1 MNSTSSPRAS
11 IGSRARCKVS
21 GIYPGEEKQL
31 LQQLIDEGTENRLIP
46 VADWPAFVDKGSLA
60 SMIQWLPVQQIAETL
75 VQLYNARDRVKA
87 ALYEITGIGDIMRG
101 MSNPQ
106 ETLGAQELKANFA
119 TRRIVPQQK
128 EVARF
133 ARDLLRLMGAVIAEH
148 FSEKTIA
155 MISGY
160 AELEPSFAPNGAAG
174 GAPVG
179 VLGPNSPPAVLAANL
194 ARAQQFA
201 AAVALMRQDGAQGF
215 RIDIEANSTIAP
227 DEQAEKQA
235 RVEFL
240 QQMVPLLE
248 QVVPLAMGNPA
259 LASVCREITLFAAR
273 GFRVARTLEET
284 LEEAFNALARMPAS
298 APHGAMGSKPG
309 AVDVA
314 IRARAIDAKTQIE
327 RDKNAIAAAKAFGDH
342 QLEQAKLATQDLAD
356 RARLGMEA
364 ERLETEKT
372 SLGLRAAEAAV
383 RQAKELG

>member
-1 MNSTSSPRAS
+1 
-11 IGSRARCKVS
+11 
-21 GIYPGEEKQL
+21 
-31 LQQLIDEGTENRLIP
+31 
-46 VADWPAFVDKGSLA
+46 
-60 SMIQWLPVQQIAETL
+60 MIQWLPVQQIAETL

-101 MSNPQ
+101 MTNPQ

-160 AELEPSFAPNGAAG
+160 AQLEPPFAPNGVTG
-174 GAPVG
+174 GGPPG
-179 VLGPNSPPAVLAANL
+179 VFGPNAVPAVLAASL

-215 RIDIEANSTIAP
+215 RIEIEADSTIAP

-259 LASVCREITLFAAR
+259 LASVCREVTLFAAR

-284 LEEAFNALARMPAS
+284 LEQAFDALARMPAS
-298 APHGAMGSKPG
+298 APGGASSGKPD
-309 AVDVA
+309 AADVA
-314 IRARAIDAKTQIE
+314 IRAHAIDAKTQIE

-342 QLEQAKLATQDLAD
+342 QLEQAKLATQSLAE
-356 RARLGMEA
+356 RARLSMDA
-364 ERLETEKT
+364 ERLETEKA
-372 SLGLRAAEAAV
+372 SLGLRAAEATA
-383 RQAKELG
+383 RQAVGLG